1 MQPGIIKKQIKIS
14 CETKEESNVLNEK
27 IKKSKMIIVDT
38 IKFIDNP
45 TARKLKY
52 KDVRK
57 INIGIAKKDL
67 ISYRTKT
74 KGAFYN

>member
-1 MQPGIIKKQIKIS
+1 
-14 CETKEESNVLNEK
+14 
-27 IKKSKMIIVDT
+27 MIVVNT

-45 TARKLKY
+45 TARKIKY

-67 ISYRTKT
+67 TSYRTKV
-74 KGAFYN
+74 KGAFYNCFVVILRIKFNDIYNRL